1 MLGAFSLK
9 SPKGGKIMKKSNV
22 HKTVKIGVLAAIA
35 YLLQMLGS
43 FMGLK
48 VAGFLEIEFSDLP
61 ALIGALALGPASGVL
76 IELIKNLLHTL
87 STSTGFV
94 GEFANFVVNSS
105 MVLTAGLIYRIY
117 HSRRG
122 AIAGMSAGVLLM
134 TIAGI
139 AVNLYIMLPLY
150 MPDSDFGFRL
160 TLALSTIA
168 PFNLC
173 RGAVLSFITFLCYKK
188 LRAVF
193 PL

>member
-1 MLGAFSLK
+1 
-9 SPKGGKIMKKSNV
+9 MKKSNV

-48 VAGFLEIEFSDLP
+48 IAGFLEIEFSDLP
-61 ALIGALALGPASGVL
+61 ALIGALALGPASGVF
-76 IELIKNLLHTL
+76 IELIKNLLHCL

-105 MVLTAGLIYRIY
+105 MVLTTGLIYRLC

-122 AIAGMSAGVLLM
+122 AVIGMSAGVLLM
-134 TIAGI
+134 TLAGI

-150 MPDSDFGFRL
+150 MPDSDFAFRL
-160 TLALSTIA
+160 ALALSTIA

-173 RGAVLSFITFLCYKK
+173 RGAVLSVITFLCYKK